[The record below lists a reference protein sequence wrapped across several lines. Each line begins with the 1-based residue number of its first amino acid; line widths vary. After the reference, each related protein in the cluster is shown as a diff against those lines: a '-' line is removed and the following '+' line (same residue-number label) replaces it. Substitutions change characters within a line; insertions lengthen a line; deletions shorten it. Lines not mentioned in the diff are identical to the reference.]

1 MFFFIKKM
9 PIVLILVTSIF
20 ALAVAYVS
28 QYGFGFEPCVLCYY
42 QRIPYFAVIVL
53 SLLSLSIRMADHRNI
68 QICIGLIFFIGAFL
82 AFYHFGVE
90 QFWWSGSESCS
101 QIQTLPKNFIEFQE
115 KLLTKMPKRCD
126 EVEWTLFGLSMSV
139 YNIFASSMLGLFS
152 IFSGRLATQHS

>member
-1 MFFFIKKM
+1 M
-9 PIVLILVTSIF
+9 F

-28 QYGFGFEPCVLCYY
+28 QYGFGFEPCALCYY

-53 SLLSLSIRMADHRNI
+53 SFLSLSIRMADHRNI
-68 QICIGLIFFIGAFL
+68 QVGIALIFFIGAFL

-90 QFWWSGSESCS
+90 QHWWSGTESCM
-101 QIQTLPKNFIEFQE
+101 QKQTLPMNFNEFQE

-139 YNIFASSMLGLFS
+139 YNLIASSVLGLFS
-152 IFSGRLATQHS
+152 IFSGRLATPHS